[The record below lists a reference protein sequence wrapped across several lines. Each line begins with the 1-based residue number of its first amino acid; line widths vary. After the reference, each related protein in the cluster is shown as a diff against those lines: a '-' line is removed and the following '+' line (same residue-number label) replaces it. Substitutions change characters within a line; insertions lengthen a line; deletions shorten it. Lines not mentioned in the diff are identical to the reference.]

1 MNLKVG
7 TVLRL
12 KKPETP
18 CQHGSRMTIQ
28 AGGVERHICESCGHV
43 SFEFADQGYDEVDR
57 RRFARSIDQ
66 SES

>member
-12 KKPETP
+12 KKPELP
-18 CQHGSRMTIQ
+18 CEHDSRMFIQ
-28 AGGVERHICESCGHV
+28 AGGIERHICESCGHV
-43 SFEFADQGYDEVDR
+43 SFEFADQAHDEVDR

-66 SES
+66 PES